1 MEQKRFPADT
11 VLSYQTFLNDKK
23 INGELYALMQ
33 RYSKYEVLDKD
44 KNKFRTYVMK
54 KDLPSQKVIM
64 EALDIKSPKTL
75 KTHINYLLEQGY
87 IVEGD
92 KCYDLPEKEDIYF
105 LIPLET
111 LQYLNDNCKE
121 HVIKIYIYLGQRY
134 KMVEKEDRDYVFTL
148 EEIGEH
154 IGIAVKNHSA
164 GYRVVKNAL
173 DLLQNSGLIDY
184 VGYFDGVSQKK
195 KLREFSFE
203 YHKNGCKNI

>member
-11 VLSYQTFLNDKK
+11 VLSYQTFLNDKR

-75 KTHINYLLEQGY
+75 KAHINYLLEQGY

-92 KCYDLPEKEDIYF
+92 KYYDLPEKEDIYF

>member
-75 KTHINYLLEQGY
+75 KAHINYLLEQGY

-92 KCYDLPEKEDIYF
+92 KYYDLPEKEDIYF

-134 KMVEKEDRDYVFTL
+134 KMVEQEDRDYVFTL

-203 YHKNGCKNI
+203 YHKNECKNI

>member
-11 VLSYQTFLNDKK
+11 VLSYQTFLNDKR

-75 KTHINYLLEQGY
+75 KAHINYLLEQGY

-92 KCYDLPEKEDIYF
+92 KYYDLPEKEDIYF

-134 KMVEKEDRDYVFTL
+134 KMVEQEDRDYVFTL